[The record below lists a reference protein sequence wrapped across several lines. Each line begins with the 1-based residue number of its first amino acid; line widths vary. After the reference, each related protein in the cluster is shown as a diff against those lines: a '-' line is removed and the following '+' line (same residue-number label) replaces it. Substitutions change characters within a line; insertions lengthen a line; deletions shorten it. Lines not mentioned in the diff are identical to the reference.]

1 MHGVMPRSKVR
12 RGRMVRPPS
21 ERTKHLMK
29 RILSAAVLAVALP
42 FTAFAQAPATSG
54 SSDTSTAAPATKS
67 ESKTE
72 SKTSTQADG
81 SVKTEKKH
89 SEKKAKKTAPRH
101 KAAKRSGEQATQAPV
116 AK

>member
-1 MHGVMPRSKVR
+1 
-12 RGRMVRPPS
+12 
-21 ERTKHLMK
+21 MK

-42 FTAFAQAPATSG
+42 FAAFAQAPSTTG
-54 SSDTSTAAPATKS
+54 SDTSTAAPAKS

-81 SVKTEKKH
+81 TVKTEKKH
-89 SEKKAKKTAPRH
+89 TEKKAKKTSPRH
-101 KAAKRSGEQATQAPV
+101 KAAKRSGEATQAPA

>member
-1 MHGVMPRSKVR
+1 
-12 RGRMVRPPS
+12 
-21 ERTKHLMK
+21 MK

-54 SSDTSTAAPATKS
+54 SDTSTAAPATKS

>member
-1 MHGVMPRSKVR
+1 
-12 RGRMVRPPS
+12 
-21 ERTKHLMK
+21 MK

-42 FTAFAQAPATSG
+42 FAAFAQAPSTTG
-54 SSDTSTAAPATKS
+54 SDTSTAAPATKS

-81 SVKTEKKH
+81 TVKTEKH
-89 SEKKAKKTAPRH
+89 SEKKAKKTSPRH
-101 KAAKRSGEQATQAPV
+101 KAAKRSGEATQAPA